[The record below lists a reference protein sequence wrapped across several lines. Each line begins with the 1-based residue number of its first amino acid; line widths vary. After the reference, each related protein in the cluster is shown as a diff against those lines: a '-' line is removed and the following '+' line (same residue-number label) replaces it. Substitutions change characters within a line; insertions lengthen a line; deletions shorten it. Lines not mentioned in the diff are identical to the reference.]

1 MKKLLKL
8 KKLTAAALA
17 CVVATTCLT
26 ACKGKGSS
34 GGESTITIGYFEGE
48 FLDIHWKSW
57 EKLYNEAHP
66 DAKITLELEGDP
78 AYGSSIENL
87 LSTGQVP
94 DIMVA
99 PMSWRKYA
107 SKGWLEPLGG
117 VYSSSFGNGMTLESA
132 LNDEI
137 KDNIKY
143 NGEYYSVPFS
153 EYMTGIVVNKGF
165 FDEHNWKIPETMDD
179 MLDIIDKISK
189 LPENT
194 NSDTGDDIY
203 PFTWSGVNAAY
214 YWNYSMNTWWANYGG
229 IEEIK
234 TFKKM
239 ASPSV
244 YKTTAREKAVDALLS
259 LIGGKNAPKNSGSSL
274 GANLTDSQ
282 MDFANGKALM
292 TPSAS
297 WLETGIQ
304 EVVPEGFEMALI
316 APPTIA
322 GGTNEKNIY
331 GHVDEWLV
339 IPKSAENKSAAKKF
353 VSFIFSEKGLL
364 DFFEK
369 TNTTS
374 TFKVDYTKADTSQL
388 SEFSKSVLSLRMNN
402 NVFYRESSSALMAAG
417 IANFWQY
424 TQVTEMATQG
434 KTAAQIIEYDYNN
447 VVKDWSYW
455 NTQI

>member
-107 SKGWLEPLGG
+107 SKDWLEPLGG

-229 IEEIK
+229 IEEI
-234 TFKKM
+234 
-239 ASPSV
+239 
-244 YKTTAREKAVDALLS
+244 
-259 LIGGKNAPKNSGSSL
+259 
-274 GANLTDSQ
+274 
-282 MDFANGKALM
+282 
-292 TPSAS
+292 
-297 WLETGIQ
+297 
-304 EVVPEGFEMALI
+304 
-316 APPTIA
+316 
-322 GGTNEKNIY
+322 
-331 GHVDEWLV
+331 
-339 IPKSAENKSAAKKF
+339 
-353 VSFIFSEKGLL
+353 
-364 DFFEK
+364 
-369 TNTTS
+369 
-374 TFKVDYTKADTSQL
+374 
-388 SEFSKSVLSLRMNN
+388 
-402 NVFYRESSSALMAAG
+402 
-417 IANFWQY
+417 
-424 TQVTEMATQG
+424 
-434 KTAAQIIEYDYNN
+434 
-447 VVKDWSYW
+447 
-455 NTQI
+455 